1 MTVPPKIVPPETA
14 GDKNCERPASAVLPR
29 CAAEGSPRAE
39 VSGGDRAE
47 AGHLGFILNATYVN
61 DPVSGRAVVHLYGRL
76 ADGRPFLVRDRRPE
90 PYFFIESDAAD
101 QARGLGL
108 HNLDATDRRTLHG
121 APVHRVRLHHP
132 GDTPAIRGRL
142 HRAGIATYEADVRFA
157 YRYLIDRG
165 IKSALRIHGAAHPL
179 ESAAW
184 EAPRASLPRSDAR
197 TRRSRPGGEASGTR
211 PDAVHVPARDPL
223 PVRPDVG
230 PLYTRL
236 TEGPPP
242 ERRTGRESQSAA
254 ESPGPKSQAAAGSP
268 GVPQTASLSES
279 RPRPAPPPPGG
290 SPGASPAAHRSE
302 AGPGPESL
310 PLDEMPGA
318 ALETVV
324 FDEPVVEP
332 ARWTP
337 ALTILSLDI
346 ETDPRGMRLL
356 SVALWGCGAR
366 EVLLLCPDAAACAAC
381 PADAVPC
388 TSEAE
393 LLTVLCRRV
402 RALDPDVVTGWNII
416 DFDVPVLIR
425 RAAEL
430 GVPLELGR
438 APGAVRQRGES
449 RGRGGS
455 GSAGDG
461 TKRRRF
467 SDSIFIPGR
476 VVLDGIRLLRAVS
489 YRLDSYSLDNAARE
503 ILGEGKT
510 LGGADHVAQIMH
522 TFRHDPERFVEYNL
536 TDARLVLDILDK
548 LQLVPF
554 TAERSVLTGMPPD
567 RVGSS
572 IAAFDFLYL
581 SRLYSHG
588 VVAPTVGGKP
598 RGATGDANGN
608 GNGNGNGA
616 RPEPMHGGHILKPRP
631 GLHEDVLVF
640 DFKSLYPS
648 IIRTFQIDPLGLIRV
663 ESEAHR
669 AAGGEV
675 IEAPNGARFRR
686 RRGILTELLD
696 ELFASREKAKTAGN
710 KIASDAIKVLM
721 NSFYGVLGTSACR
734 FSHPLLANAITSFGK
749 HFLLWA
755 KGWMEQRGLTVL
767 YGDTDSLF
775 VAGSGGAGGAA
786 LAQRL
791 NADLTQ
797 YVAATWRVKS
807 YLEMEFETCYE
818 RLLLPS
824 VRGGGRGAT
833 KRYVGLTGGK
843 LQFTGMEV
851 VRRDWTALAHE
862 VQRELYRRL
871 FDDEPVEV
879 YLRSVIGE
887 VTAGRRDEQLV
898 YHKALRK
905 DADDYRA
912 RAPHVVA
919 ARKQA
924 AAQPGEPSSWR
935 SVIDYVITVEGPEPA
950 AERAHRIDYEH
961 YIERQIRPVAEPVL
975 AISRR
980 DFGEV
985 RRNERQLELF

>member
-1 MTVPPKIVPPETA
+1 MGAMTIEPE
-14 GDKNCERPASAVLPR
+14 
-29 CAAEGSPRAE
+29 AEG
-39 VSGGDRAE
+39 GGSRRE
-47 AGHLGFILNATYVN
+47 CGHLGFILNATYEA
-61 DPVSGRAVVHLYGRL
+61 DPGRGRAVVHVYGRL

-90 PYFFIESDAAD
+90 PYFYIESSAAD
-101 QARGLGL
+101 QARALGV
-108 HNLDATDRRTLHG
+108 HDLDATDRRTLHG
-121 APVHRVRLHHP
+121 APVHCVRLHHP
-132 GDTPAIRGRL
+132 GDTPAVRTRL
-142 HRAGIATYEADVRFA
+142 HHAGIPTYEADVRFA

-165 IKSALRIHGAAHPL
+165 IKSAMRIHGAARRL
-179 ESAAW
+179 ED
-184 EAPRASLPRSDAR
+184 APP
-197 TRRSRPGGEASGTR
+197 E
-211 PDAVHVPARDPL
+211 
-223 PVRPDVG
+223 
-230 PLYTRL
+230 
-236 TEGPPP
+236 PPP
-242 ERRTGRESQSAA
+242 GAERRTGEGAGQESWLPGKWLATPPASQEAGRQPESQAQPPGALPGAPPAGDGLQRRPELERPQSAGLPDA
-254 ESPGPKSQAAAGSP
+254 P
-268 GVPQTASLSES
+268 
-279 RPRPAPPPPGG
+279 PAPAEWPHPP
-290 SPGASPAAHRSE
+290 R
-302 AGPGPESL
+302 
-310 PLDEMPGA
+310 
-318 ALETVV
+318 ETVV
-324 FDEPVVEP
+324 FDEPEVEP
-332 ARWTP
+332 ARWVP
-337 ALTILSLDI
+337 ELTTLSLDI
-346 ETDPRGMRLL
+346 ETDPKGQRLL

-366 EVLLLCPDAAACAAC
+366 EVLLLCPDAAARSAC
-381 PADAVPC
+381 PAAAIPC
-388 TSEAE
+388 DSEAE

-430 GVPLELGR
+430 RVPLELGR
-438 APGAVRQRGES
+438 APGEVRQRGES
-449 RGRGGS
+449 RKRGG
-455 GSAGDG
+455 AGNG
-461 TKRRRF
+461 TRRRRF

-489 YRLDSYSLDNAARE
+489 YRLDSYSLENAARE

-510 LGGADHVAQIMH
+510 LGGVDHVAQIMY
-522 TFRHDPERFVEYNL
+522 TFRREPERFVEYNL

-548 LQLVPF
+548 LGLVPF
-554 TAERSVLTGMPPD
+554 TAERSALTGMPPD

-581 SRLYSHG
+581 SRLHAYG
-588 VVAPTVGGKP
+588 VVAATVGAER
-598 RGATGDANGN
+598 RGGTGEGTGHGN
-608 GNGNGNGA
+608 GTE
-616 RPEPMHGGHILKPRP
+616 PEPMHGGHILKPRP

-663 ESEAHR
+663 QSAVHGS
-669 AAGGEV
+669 AGDEV

-696 ELFASREKAKTAGN
+696 ELFSSREKAKAAGN
-710 KIASDAIKVLM
+710 TIASNAIKVLM

-755 KGWMEQRGLTVL
+755 KGWMERCGLTVL

-791 NADLTQ
+791 NADLAA
-797 YVAATWRVKS
+797 YVAATWRVRS

-871 FDDEPVEV
+871 FADEPVEE
-879 YLRSVIGE
+879 YLRAVIGE
-887 VTAGRRDEQLV
+887 VTAGRRDAQLV
-898 YHKALRK
+898 YHKSLRK

-919 ARKQA
+919 ARKLA
-924 AAQPGEPSSWR
+924 ASRPGEPLSLR
-935 SVIDYVITVEGPEPA
+935 GIIDYVITVEGPEPA
-950 AERAHRIDYEH
+950 AERRNCIDYEH
-961 YIERQIRPVAEPVL
+961 YVERQIRPVAEPVL

>member
-1 MTVPPKIVPPETA
+1 MRVPRESIP
-14 GDKNCERPASAVLPR
+14 
-29 CAAEGSPRAE
+29 
-39 VSGGDRAE
+39 GGNRRHG
-47 AGHLGFILNATYVN
+47 GHLGFILNATYVA
-61 DPVSGRAVVHLYGRL
+61 DPASGRAVVHLYGRL

-90 PYFFIESDAAD
+90 PYFYIESSAAD
-101 QARGLGL
+101 HARGLGL

-132 GDTPAIRGRL
+132 GDTPAIRGLL
-142 HRAGIATYEADVRFA
+142 HGAGIATYEADVRFA

-179 ESAAW
+179 ED
-184 EAPRASLPRSDAR
+184 APR
-197 TRRSRPGGEASGTR
+197 
-211 PDAVHVPARDPL
+211 
-223 PVRPDVG
+223 
-230 PLYTRL
+230 
-236 TEGPPP
+236 
-242 ERRTGRESQSAA
+242 
-254 ESPGPKSQAAAGSP
+254 
-268 GVPQTASLSES
+268 
-279 RPRPAPPPPGG
+279 
-290 SPGASPAAHRSE
+290 
-302 AGPGPESL
+302 
-310 PLDEMPGA
+310 
-318 ALETVV
+318 ETVV
-324 FDEPVVEP
+324 FDDPEVEP
-332 ARWTP
+332 ASWTP
-337 ALTILSLDI
+337 ELTTLSLDI

-366 EVLLLCPDAAACAAC
+366 EVLLLCPDAGARAAC
-381 PADAVPC
+381 PADAIPC
-388 TSEAE
+388 ASEAE
-393 LLTVLCRRV
+393 LLTVLCERV

-430 GVPLELGR
+430 RVPLELGR
-438 APGAVRQRGES
+438 APGEVRQRGES

-455 GSAGDG
+455 GGAGNG
-461 TKRRRF
+461 SRRGRF

-489 YRLDSYSLDNAARE
+489 YRLDSYSLENAARE

-510 LGGADHVAQIMH
+510 LGGADHVEQIMH
-522 TFRHDPERFVEYNL
+522 TFRHDAERFVEYNL

-554 TAERSVLTGMPPD
+554 TAERSALTGMPPD

-581 SRLYSHG
+581 SRLHAHG
-588 VVAPTVGGKP
+588 VVAPTVGGQR
-598 RGATGDANGN
+598 RGDSGESNGN
-608 GNGNGNGA
+608 GGGA

-663 ESEAHR
+663 ESEAQR
-669 AAGGEV
+669 TAGGEA

-710 KIASDAIKVLM
+710 RIASDAIKVLM

-775 VAGSGGAGGAA
+775 VAGSHDGDGTA
-786 LAQRL
+786 LVQRL
-791 NADLTQ
+791 NADLAD
-797 YVAATWRVKS
+797 YVAAAWPVRS
-807 YLEMEFETCYE
+807 YLEMEFETRYE

-833 KRYVGLTGGK
+833 KRYVGLTGGR

-871 FDDEPVEV
+871 FADEPVEE

-887 VTAGRRDEQLV
+887 VTAGRRDVQLV
-898 YHKALRK
+898 YHKSLRK

-919 ARKQA
+919 ARKLA
-924 AAQPGEPSSWR
+924 ASRPGEPLSLR
-935 SVIDYVITVEGPEPA
+935 GVIDYVITVEGPEPA
-950 AERAHRIDYEH
+950 AGRHHRIDYEH

>member
-1 MTVPPKIVPPETA
+1 MSVPPE
-14 GDKNCERPASAVLPR
+14 AVRGEQCPR
-29 CAAEGSPRAE
+29 
-39 VSGGDRAE
+39 
-47 AGHLGFILNATYVN
+47 AGHLGFILNATYVAEP
-61 DPVSGRAVVHLYGRL
+61 DGGRAVVHLYGRL
-76 ADGRPFLVRDRRPE
+76 ADGRPFLVRDRRQE
-90 PYFFIESDAAD
+90 PYFYIESSAVE

-108 HNLDATDRRTLHG
+108 HNLDATDRHTLHG

-142 HRAGIATYEADVRFA
+142 HRKGIPTYEADVRFA

-165 IKSALRIHGAAHPL
+165 IKSALRIHGAARPL
-179 ESAAW
+179 AEMA
-184 EAPRASLPRSDAR
+184 
-197 TRRSRPGGEASGTR
+197 
-211 PDAVHVPARDPL
+211 PDAAR
-223 PVRPDVG
+223 
-230 PLYTRL
+230 
-236 TEGPPP
+236 
-242 ERRTGRESQSAA
+242 
-254 ESPGPKSQAAAGSP
+254 
-268 GVPQTASLSES
+268 
-279 RPRPAPPPPGG
+279 
-290 SPGASPAAHRSE
+290 
-302 AGPGPESL
+302 
-310 PLDEMPGA
+310 
-318 ALETVV
+318 ETVV
-324 FDEPVVEP
+324 FDEPEVEP

-337 ALTILSLDI
+337 QLTTLSLDI
-346 ETDPRGMRLL
+346 ETDPEAQRLL
-356 SVALWGCGAR
+356 SVALWGYGTR
-366 EVLLLCPDAAACAAC
+366 EVLLLCPDAAARAAC
-381 PADAVPC
+381 PAAAVPC
-388 TSEAE
+388 ASEAD
-393 LLTVLCRRV
+393 LLATLCRRV
-402 RALDPDVVTGWNII
+402 RVLDPDVVTGWNII

-430 GVPLELGR
+430 QVPLELGR
-438 APGAVRQRGES
+438 APGAVRQRGS
-449 RGRGGS
+449 GRQRADGRQPGGP
-455 GSAGDG
+455 GPGG
-461 TKRRRF
+461 TSRRRF

-510 LGGADHVAQIMH
+510 LGGVDHVAQIMD
-522 TFRHDPERFVEYNL
+522 TYSHDPERFVEYNL

-548 LQLVPF
+548 LDLVPF
-554 TAERSVLTGMPPD
+554 TAERSALTGMPPD

-581 SRLYSHG
+581 SQLHLHG
-588 VVAPTVGGKP
+588 VVAPTVGAQP
-598 RGATGDANGN
+598 SAGA

-616 RPEPMHGGHILKPRP
+616 GQDPMHGGHILKPRP
-631 GLHEDVLVF
+631 GLHEDVLLF

-663 ESEAHR
+663 EPAGHR
-669 AAGGEV
+669 ADGGEV

-696 ELFASREKAKTAGN
+696 ELFSSREKAKAAGN
-710 KIASDAIKVLM
+710 TIASNAIKVLM

-749 HFLLWA
+749 HLLLWA
-755 KGWMEQRGLTVL
+755 KRWIEERGLTVL

-775 VAGSGGAGGAA
+775 VAGTGGVGGAA
-786 LAQRL
+786 LATRL
-791 NADLTQ
+791 NADLTA
-797 YVAATWRVKS
+797 YVAATWQVRS
-807 YLEMEFETCYE
+807 YLEMEFETHYE

-871 FDDEPVEV
+871 FASEPVEE
-879 YLRSVIGE
+879 YLRAIIGE

-905 DADDYRA
+905 EAGDYRA
-912 RAPHVVA
+912 QAPHVVA

-924 AAQPGEPSSWR
+924 AFQPGEPSSWR

-950 AERAHRIDYEH
+950 AEREHRIDHEH

-975 AISRR
+975 AIARR

>member
-1 MTVPPKIVPPETA
+1 MICRPPW
-14 GDKNCERPASAVLPR
+14 
-29 CAAEGSPRAE
+29 AAEGSPRAE
-39 VSGGDRAE
+39 VSGEEREDP
-47 AGHLGFILNATYVN
+47 GHLGFILNATYEA
-61 DPVSGRAVVHLYGRL
+61 DPGCGRAVVHVYGRL

-90 PYFFIESDAAD
+90 PYFYIESSAAD
-101 QARGLGL
+101 QARALGV
-108 HNLDATDRRTLHG
+108 HDLDATDRRTLHG
-121 APVHRVRLHHP
+121 APVHCVRLHHP
-132 GDTPAIRGRL
+132 GDTPAVRTRL
-142 HRAGIATYEADVRFA
+142 HHAGIPTYEADVRFA

-165 IKSALRIHGAAHPL
+165 IKSAMRIHGVARRL
-179 ESAAW
+179 ED
-184 EAPRASLPRSDAR
+184 APP
-197 TRRSRPGGEASGTR
+197 E
-211 PDAVHVPARDPL
+211 
-223 PVRPDVG
+223 
-230 PLYTRL
+230 
-236 TEGPPP
+236 PPP
-242 ERRTGRESQSAA
+242 GAERRTGEGAGQESWL
-254 ESPGPKSQAAAGSP
+254 PGKWLATPPASQEAGRQPGSQAQPP
-268 GVPQTASLSES
+268 GALPG
-279 RPRPAPPPPGG
+279 APPAGDGLQRRPELARPQPP
-290 SPGASPAAHRSE
+290 R
-302 AGPGPESL
+302 
-310 PLDEMPGA
+310 
-318 ALETVV
+318 ETVV
-324 FDEPVVEP
+324 FDEPEVEP
-332 ARWTP
+332 ARWVP
-337 ALTILSLDI
+337 ELTTLSLDI
-346 ETDPRGMRLL
+346 ETDPKGQRLL

-366 EVLLLCPDAAACAAC
+366 EVLLLCPDAAARSAC
-381 PADAVPC
+381 PAAAIPC
-388 TSEAE
+388 DSEAE

-425 RAAEL
+425 RATEL
-430 GVPLELGR
+430 RVPLELGR
-438 APGAVRQRGES
+438 APGEVRQRGES
-449 RGRGGS
+449 RKRGG
-455 GSAGDG
+455 AGNG
-461 TKRRRF
+461 ARRRRF

-489 YRLDSYSLDNAARE
+489 YRLDSYSLENAARE

-522 TFRHDPERFVEYNL
+522 TFRREPERFVEYNL

-548 LQLVPF
+548 LGLVPF
-554 TAERSVLTGMPPD
+554 TAERSALTGMPPD

-581 SRLYSHG
+581 SRLHAHG
-588 VVAPTVGGKP
+588 VVAATVGAER
-598 RGATGDANGN
+598 RGGTGEGTGHGN
-608 GNGNGNGA
+608 GTE
-616 RPEPMHGGHILKPRP
+616 PEPMHGGHILKPRP

-663 ESEAHR
+663 QSAVHGS
-669 AAGGEV
+669 AGDEV

-696 ELFASREKAKTAGN
+696 ELFSSREKAKAAGN
-710 KIASDAIKVLM
+710 TIASNAIKVLM

-755 KGWMEQRGLTVL
+755 KRWIEQRGLTVL

-791 NADLTQ
+791 NADLAQ

-871 FDDEPVEV
+871 FADEPVEE
-879 YLRSVIGE
+879 YLRAVIGE
-887 VTAGRRDEQLV
+887 VTAGRRDAQLV
-898 YHKALRK
+898 YHKSLRK

-919 ARKQA
+919 ARKLA
-924 AAQPGEPSSWR
+924 ASRPGEPLSLR
-935 SVIDYVITVEGPEPA
+935 GVIDYVITVEGPEPA
-950 AERAHRIDYEH
+950 TVRNHRIDHEH